1 MGNGFATRQHVW
13 LARMIACVLLSAA
26 AGLGGCSFAPAYQ
39 TPPPSVAPD
48 YPADAPATVTGRNAA
63 RTGWRDYFA
72 APQLR
77 TLIEQALTHN
87 RDLRAAIAQVEAA
100 RAAYGIQRADSY
112 PTIGLGA
119 TGSRTRTPADLSQ
132 TGQSRVGG
140 QYQSG
145 LSLTSWELDFW
156 GRVRN
161 LNEAAL
167 DEFLASESTR
177 RAIEL
182 SLVAQVAQ
190 NYLSLCEL
198 DERIALARQA
208 AASHEKTFHIF
219 SRRVAVG
226 STSKLELT
234 QVETLLTQAQS
245 LVTQLEQSRAVQVHA
260 LTQLTGAPA
269 PSTAPSLDDAQLLTE
284 LQTGLPAELL
294 TQRPDIIAAEW
305 QLRAA
310 HANIGAA
317 RAAFFPRIALT
328 GSLGTASAHLDG
340 LFGSGSGAWNFTPS
354 IALPIFDGARNRSG
368 LEFAQARRDLAL
380 AQYEKTV
387 QTAFREV
394 ADALSGRHGLENQ
407 VEVQRRMLAAQH
419 ERARLARLRYE
430 NGAAT
435 YLEVLDAERGLLAAE
450 QLQVQTRRALLSSR
464 VTLYAALGGG
474 SLAGEAAQN

>member
-1 MGNGFATRQHVW
+1 MGNGFAAGENSGISRT
-13 LARMIACVLLSAA
+13 IAHVLLSSAA
-26 AGLGGCSFAPAYQ
+26 VLSGCSLMPAYQ
-39 TPPPSVAPD
+39 TPPLPVAPD
-48 YPADAPATVTGRNAA
+48 YPADAPSTSGRNAA
-63 RTGWRDYFA
+63 QTGWRDYFA
-72 APQLR
+72 DPQLR
-77 TLIEQALTHN
+77 ALIELALAHN

-100 RAAYGIQRADSY
+100 RAAYGIQRADAY
-112 PTIGLGA
+112 PAIDLGA
-119 TGSRTRTPADLSQ
+119 TGSRARTPADLSL

-140 QYQSG
+140 QYQAG
-145 LSLTSWELDFW
+145 LYLTRWELDFW

-161 LNEAAL
+161 LNEAAR
-167 DEFLASESTR
+167 DEFLASDATR

-190 NYLSLCEL
+190 TYLSLCEL

-208 AASHEKTFHIF
+208 VASHEESFRIF

-245 LVTQLEQSRAVQVHA
+245 LVSQLEPFRAAQAHA

-269 PSTAPSLDDAQLLTE
+269 PSVAPTLDDAQLLTE
-284 LQTGLPAELL
+284 LQTGLPSDLL

-305 QLRAA
+305 QLQAA
-310 HANIGAA
+310 HANINAA

-328 GSLGTASAHLDG
+328 GSLGTASAELDG
-340 LFGSGSGAWNFTPS
+340 LFRSGSGAWSFMPS
-354 IALPIFDGARNRSG
+354 ISLPVFDGGRNRSG

-394 ADALSGRHGLENQ
+394 ADALSGRHGLEDQ
-407 VEVQRRMLAAQH
+407 VKTQNRTLAAQR
-419 ERARLARLRYE
+419 ERARLAKLRYQ

-450 QLQVQTRRALLSSR
+450 QLQVQTRRALLASR

-474 SLAGEAAQN
+474 GLAGEAAQN

>member
-1 MGNGFATRQHVW
+1 M
-13 LARMIACVLLSAA
+13 
-26 AGLGGCSFAPAYQ
+26 
-39 TPPPSVAPD
+39 
-48 YPADAPATVTGRNAA
+48 
-63 RTGWRDYFA
+63 
-72 APQLR
+72 
-77 TLIEQALTHN
+77 
-87 RDLRAAIAQVEAA
+87 
-100 RAAYGIQRADSY
+100 
-112 PTIGLGA
+112 
-119 TGSRTRTPADLSQ
+119 
-132 TGQSRVGG
+132 
-140 QYQSG
+140 
-145 LSLTSWELDFW
+145 SLTSWELDFW

-208 AASHEKTFHIF
+208 AASYEKTFHIF

-260 LTQLTGAPA
+260 LTQLTGTPA
-269 PSTAPSLDDAQLLTE
+269 PSAAPSLDDAQLLTE

-328 GSLGTASAHLDG
+328 GSLGTASAQLDG

-368 LEFAQARRDLAL
+368 LGFAQARRDLAL

-407 VEVQRRMLAAQH
+407 VEVQRRMLTAQR